1 MNVCSL
7 VTTVLEGSPIF
18 VQYIHFGSKNSF
30 LELYKTTEVGGN
42 GESQMFI
49 VQTTIGKIWS
59 SSSKLWNPLGG
70 KETGSCFAS
79 AEEVV
84 VSD

>member
-1 MNVCSL
+1 
-7 VTTVLEGSPIF
+7 
-18 VQYIHFGSKNSF
+18 
-30 LELYKTTEVGGN
+30 
-42 GESQMFI
+42 MFI

-59 SSSKLWNPLGG
+59 SSSKLWNSLEG